1 MPVPSDPRPIGVFD
15 SGLGGLT
22 AVRELFRQLPNE
34 SVVYF
39 GDTARLPYGNKS
51 RETVTRF
58 SLEITSFLVRQNV
71 KCVVVACN
79 TASSH
84 ALEALRARFDVP
96 VIGVIEPA
104 ARAAVSVSPHG
115 RIGVIG
121 TLATVGSHAYAEA
134 IGGIAPGAS
143 VIQRACPL
151 FVPLVEEGWLDH
163 PVTRMVADE
172 YLAELRKADLES
184 LILGCTHYPLLAPL
198 LAQQMGPVVT
208 LVDSGAEAAR
218 ATAVTL
224 AERGQLADGRPP
236 RHQFFL
242 SDEPR
247 RRSFAKVAESFLSR
261 PLPHVTV
268 VDQTDLPW
276 FERTQKP
283 GEERA

>member
-1 MPVPSDPRPIGVFD
+1 M
-15 SGLGGLT
+15 
-22 AVRELFRQLPNE
+22 
-34 SVVYF
+34 YF

-51 RETVTRF
+51 KETVTRF
-58 SLEITSFLVRQNV
+58 SVEIASFLVRHHV

-84 ALEALRARFDVP
+84 ALDELRDRLDVP

-104 ARAAVSVSPHG
+104 ARAAVGASPRG
-115 RIGVIG
+115 RIGVVG
-121 TLATVGSHAYAEA
+121 TLATIGSNAFGDA
-134 IGGIAPGAS
+134 IARLAPQAS

-172 YLAELRKADLES
+172 YLSEMQTSDLDS

-198 LAQQMGPVVT
+198 LHAAMGDAVH

-218 ATAVTL
+218 ATEELLTSRDLLAPSAVI
-224 AERGQLADGRPP
+224 EPQ
-236 RHQFFL
+236 HHFFL

-247 RRSFAKVAESFLSR
+247 RRSFSKVAEAFLGR
-261 PLPHVTV
+261 PLPRVTV

-276 FERTQKP
+276 FERTAAA
-283 GEERA
+283 GSYGDRL